1 MTVTKSATRKAPAAV
16 RPPTRTD
23 PSDDTEVSRNLRILK
38 AILDAP
44 AQSPVTSTSTKA
56 RRPKTPLATTT
67 TRGTNA
73 PGTIVS
79 KSKSKS
85 KNADKSVVKKE
96 NVALH
101 PLPSLAEHR
110 KLAMNSFNQS
120 LKVLSAVV
128 KKQQLNRQQKVDNAD
143 IAALTSNAPETAE
156 LNLHAECACAGLDVL
171 RQTEHLGTDT
181 KDSIQKR
188 EQAAILLLEKII
200 SLDMRDLAHGAA
212 SKTYEQYWERRSG
225 KDTEHEITTRRKV
238 RHLTLPELLVHSD
251 GLKDGSHFHMVCS
264 FQGQIIRLAILQGP
278 GSITSDFV
286 QAISLDVPGSPANVI
301 CSGHD
306 LGHLDQRRAGD
317 NLRTIAQA
325 LSKLYSTTVKTDA
338 SLVESRSQNL
348 ALFVEAQIIRLAS
361 WNILGRQINLDQEL
375 WTPLER
381 ALKHFWHKQGLH
393 NASGYGLTTRSIERV
408 RHHLRARS
416 FSAKLPSKLSALLAQ
431 LAEANNDLSLA
442 EEFLADLSSQTT
454 GSKKLFYQCRLVTIQ
469 LDEKRSTGT
478 VPHIIHEIAQ
488 SLENVVHADVV
499 LSSDDLLSVVR
510 LRKACSQQLSMV
522 GTHPTEPNQIDFGTT
537 CLQLLCSILQFCA
550 SQLHETCQKDS
561 KIRQSLRLSVLKTIE
576 AILDAEKYATGA
588 GNEALNLFLHKLDSC
603 STCLTGFGVDPIV
616 ADEAGHSAVLD
627 SLKIRLSNIFWR
639 AHSRSDT
646 SSEEKWATALAQK
659 SIACLEGISSE
670 GLNKAALGPRLE
682 KLASMHIAAHASM
695 SARAVLERAIKHYIA
710 VDALVDA
717 VEVSLSKQSSKV
729 WTDPASLAFQLS
741 RALHSY
747 GALYESGANI
757 EAPAQSLYDDETLPA
772 IHRAILLEHQLL
784 HLLKNSRGKADFESL
799 FEHAQLVMKLACL
812 PQHCVWRL
820 RFASLLAFHVL
831 KLQGLENEK
840 LTALDQLLSIAN
852 ENCMDDEH
860 SFLYPYRPILMML
873 TTLQRGLITHT
884 FHASSIKESLACL
897 CSAMEDRKS
906 LTKLDEVIDN
916 YGCLLSTL
924 RAYGDQAMAVHEDVS
939 VVKCL
944 SIRIQLLQ
952 CGVLGEEHEELS
964 CYIDL
969 ARFQV
974 RLDDLDA
981 AKSSLAKAHA
991 LVSTNDTESRMLLE
1005 LHLVEA
1011 EYHLA
1016 YVDPTAISKCRIIL
1030 EQAQVDFCAVWPQ
1043 DISLNSAKQ
1052 IGRDEVVARGALLAS
1067 LCAVR
1072 LGDLADASRYARQA
1086 AKISISIWAALEKRS
1101 MKSNTPSEDSTMVGL
1116 AADISNLNIT
1126 TRSNINGA
1134 VSSGAKYWKY
1144 LDLHL
1149 RSLRH
1154 AVSVLAHVGLFDDA
1168 LHYAKQLRSVM
1179 LPMTPSSSF
1188 PDPDAVLAILYA
1200 KSKQGSDASR
1210 LLAAREAYLQ
1220 RSCFEPTMDE
1230 LLSSAEA
1237 YLVLGQCD
1245 AARRLVQKAQPLSG
1259 AENNQTKVS
1268 KAPKKAEAKKLTT
1281 MASSRLARAKNIK
1294 ATAISQES
1302 TSRTC
1307 EADSTVKATIV
1318 TSCFSYKQ
1326 LHNDDRRRALLL
1338 RLAAADKNNCLDT
1351 CSETNAARLC
1361 APPCTLVQ
1369 VMFAMAKSKTSKAWH
1384 ELCTDS
1390 MQAVFTESAVALP
1403 SKYVSSSRTGRVSF
1417 LQGTSDQV
1425 DISPSKLQGQSNHTA
1440 AFSEIATLLQ
1450 AAHNDVNLLL
1460 TESYAYCST
1469 EMIHALVKMEARIS
1483 LLLTTMGQPFTTSST
1498 ELVLKALQPMDE
1510 ALLRE
1515 RVVALAESATQD
1527 RSSLSV
1533 WPKMRSGTASRQ
1545 EAISPKQ
1552 LNELPS
1558 SWSVISLALAEDNN
1572 ELLVSKCIAGRSPF
1586 LLRIPLH
1593 RSNEG
1598 DGVDEFMFDDAQMEL
1613 RDIIAQAN
1621 SSSHD
1626 VRGTADKAIRAQWHA
1641 DREKLDRRLELL
1653 LSNIESIWLGGF
1665 RGTFSPRV
1673 FDEEQLSQFGEALTR
1688 CLDKHLPSRRMG
1700 GANTLRKVEIHDHIL
1715 EIFLA
1720 LGDLEEDDL
1729 DDAIIDLLYFVVDI
1743 FQFDGERNA
1752 YDEIDW
1758 DAMLVDILD
1767 ALRVP
1772 YTVQPAQP
1780 SRHTILILDKELES
1794 FPWESL
1800 PCLINHPVSRMPSL
1814 SSLFDRLT
1822 EIRAQR
1828 GHEHA
1833 LTISKS
1839 TAHVG
1844 SIINPS
1850 GDLTSTQTLFEPIL
1864 ESHIP
1869 ASQSTHMTNAPPSE
1883 PQFSSLLGTS
1893 DILLYFGHGSGAQYI
1908 RGRTI
1913 RSLPKSA
1920 VTFLFGC
1927 SSAKMVEHGVFEST
1941 GMPRYY
1947 MLGNS
1952 PAVVGC
1958 LWDVTDREIDR
1969 VALRT
1974 LSGWGLLDVQDE
1986 RVKNGLKLK
1995 GTRNKQRRAHVAAS
2009 DDTKWTKT
2017 LVEAVQEGR
2026 QACVLR
2032 YLCGAAVVMYGVP
2045 VVLENEWR
2053 IDGFR

>member
-1 MTVTKSATRKAPAAV
+1 MAVTKSATRKAPAAAH
-16 RPPTRTD
+16 PPTKTD
-23 PSDDTEVSRNLRILK
+23 LSHDTEVSRNLRILRS
-38 AILDAP
+38 ILDAP
-44 AQSPVTSTSTKA
+44 VQSPVTSTSTKA
-56 RRPKTPLATTT
+56 RRPKTPLATAT

-73 PGTIVS
+73 PRTIVS

-96 NVALH
+96 DVALE
-101 PLPSLAEHR
+101 PLPSLAEQR

-128 KKQQLNRQQKVDNAD
+128 KKQQLNRQQEAHDAN
-143 IAALTSNAPETAE
+143 IATLASNEAETAE

-171 RQTEHLGTDT
+171 RQTERLGTDT
-181 KDSIQKR
+181 EDSIQKR
-188 EQAAILLLEKII
+188 EQAAILLLEKMI
-200 SLDMRDLAHGAA
+200 SLDMRNLAYEAA

-225 KDTEHEITTRRKV
+225 KDTEHEIATRRKM
-238 RHLTLPELLVHSD
+238 RHLALPELLVQSD
-251 GLKDGSHFHMVCS
+251 SLKDGSHFHMVCS
-264 FQGQIIRLAILQGP
+264 FQSQIIRLAILQGP
-278 GSITSDFV
+278 ESITSDFV
-286 QAISLDVPGSPANVI
+286 QAISLDAPGSPANVI

-325 LSKLYSTTVKTDA
+325 LSKLYSTAVKTDV
-338 SLVESRSQNL
+338 SSVESRSQNL

-381 ALKHFWHKQGLH
+381 ALKHFWHQQGLH
-393 NASGYGLTTRSIERV
+393 NASGYGLTTRSIDRV
-408 RHHLRARS
+408 RHHLHAGS
-416 FSAKLPSKLSALLAQ
+416 LSAKIPSKLSALLAQ

-442 EEFLADLSSQTT
+442 EEYLADLSSQTA

-469 LDEKRSTGT
+469 LDEKRSIGT
-478 VPHIIHEIAQ
+478 VPHKIHETVR
-488 SLENVVHADVV
+488 SLENVVHADVA
-499 LSSDDLLSVVR
+499 LSSDDLLGVVR

-522 GTHPTEPNQIDFGTT
+522 PTHPTEPNHIELGTT

-588 GNEALNLFLHKLDSC
+588 GNEACNLFLHQLDSC
-603 STCLTGFGVDPIV
+603 KTCLTGFGVDRIV
-616 ADEAGHSAVLD
+616 EDEADHSAVLD
-627 SLKIRLSNIFWR
+627 SLKVRLSNVFWR
-639 AHSRSDT
+639 AHARSD
-646 SSEEKWATALAQK
+646 SSNEEEWAMSLTQK
-659 SIACLEGISSE
+659 SIACLEGISIE

-682 KLASMHIAAHASM
+682 KLASMHVAAHASM
-695 SARAVLERAIKHYIA
+695 SARAVLEQAIKHYIA
-710 VDALVDA
+710 ADALVDA
-717 VEVSLSKQSSKV
+717 VEVSLSKQSSKA
-729 WTDPASLAFQLS
+729 WTDPASLASQLS

-747 GALYESGANI
+747 GALYESRVNV

-784 HLLKNSRGKADFESL
+784 HLLKNSRGKAEFESL

-820 RFASLLAFHVL
+820 RFASILAFHVL

-840 LTALDQLLSIAN
+840 LTAIDQLLSTAN
-852 ENCMDDEH
+852 ENCMADGN
-860 SFLYPYRPILMML
+860 SFLYPYRSILMVL

-897 CSAMEDRKS
+897 RSAIKDRKS
-906 LTKLDEVIDN
+906 VTKLDEVIDN

-939 VVKCL
+939 AVTCL
-944 SIRIQLLQ
+944 SIRVQLLQ
-952 CGVLGEEHEELS
+952 CGVSGEEHEELG
-964 CYIDL
+964 CHIDL

-991 LVSTNDTESRMLLE
+991 LVLTNDTESRMLLE

-1016 YVDPTAISKCRIIL
+1016 CVDPTAVSKCRVL
-1030 EQAQVDFCAVWPQ
+1030 LDQAQVNVCAVWPQ
-1043 DISLNSAKQ
+1043 DMSLNSAKQ

-1067 LCAVR
+1067 LCAGR
-1072 LGDLADASRYARQA
+1072 LGNLADASRYARQA

-1101 MKSNTPSEDSTMVGL
+1101 MKCNTPSEDSIMVSP
-1116 AADISNLNIT
+1116 AADISKLNIT
-1126 TRSNINGA
+1126 TRSSINGA
-1134 VSSGAKYWKY
+1134 VSCGAKYWKY

-1154 AVSVLAHVGLFDDA
+1154 AVSILAHVGLLDDA
-1168 LHYAKQLRSVM
+1168 LHYARQLRSVM
-1179 LPMTPSSSF
+1179 LPMTSSSSF
-1188 PDPDAVLAILYA
+1188 PDPDALIAILYA

-1210 LLAAREAYLQ
+1210 LLAAREAYL
-1220 RSCFEPTMDE
+1220 RGSCHEPTMDE

-1237 YLVLGQCD
+1237 YLVLGQRD
-1245 AARRLVQKAQPLSG
+1245 AARRLVQKARPLLA
-1259 AENNQTKVS
+1259 AENDPKAS
-1268 KAPKKAEAKKLTT
+1268 KAPNKAEAKKSSTT
-1281 MASSRLARAKNIK
+1281 PSSRLARAKNIK
-1294 ATAISQES
+1294 ATAISQEGI
-1302 TSRTC
+1302 SRTC
-1307 EADSTVKATIV
+1307 EALSRVKKTIV
-1318 TSCFSYKQ
+1318 TPCYSYKQ
-1326 LHNDDRRRALLL
+1326 LRNDDWRKALLL
-1338 RLAAADKNNCLDT
+1338 RLAAADENNCLDT
-1351 CSETNAARLC
+1351 CSETNAARPR
-1361 APPCTLVQ
+1361 APPCALVQ
-1369 VMFAMAKSKTSKAWH
+1369 EMFAMAKSKMSKAWH
-1384 ELCTDS
+1384 RLCTDS

-1425 DISPSKLQGQSNHTA
+1425 DISPSQLQGPSNHTA
-1440 AFSEIATLLQ
+1440 GFSEIATLLQ
-1450 AAHNDVNLLL
+1450 SAHNDVNLLL
-1460 TESYAYCST
+1460 TESYTYCST

-1515 RVVALAESATQD
+1515 RMVALAESATQD
-1527 RSSLSV
+1527 KSSISL
-1533 WPKMRSGTASRQ
+1533 WPKLRSGTASRQ
-1545 EAISPKQ
+1545 EAISPTQ
-1552 LNELPS
+1552 LKDLPS
-1558 SWSVISLALAEDNN
+1558 SWSIVSLALAEDNN
-1572 ELLVSKCIAGRSPF
+1572 ELLVSKIVAGRSPF

-1598 DGVDEFMFDDAQMEL
+1598 DGVEEFMFDDAQMEL

-1653 LSNIESIWLGGF
+1653 LSNVESIWLGGF

-1673 FDEEQLSQFGEALTR
+1673 FDEKQLSQFGKALTR

-1772 YTVQPAQP
+1772 HTVQPAQP
-1780 SRHTILILDKELES
+1780 PRHTILILDKELES

-1814 SSLFDRLT
+1814 SSVFDRLT

-1833 LTISKS
+1833 LAISKS

-1869 ASQSTHMTNAPPSE
+1869 ASQSTYMTNAPPSE

-1893 DILLYFGHGSGAQYI
+1893 DIVLYFGHGSGAQYI

-1913 RSLPKSA
+1913 RSLPRSA

-1927 SSAKMVEHGVFEST
+1927 SSAKMFEHGVFEST

-1974 LSGWGLLDVQDE
+1974 LSGWGLLDVEDE
-1986 RVKNGLKLK
+1986 RVKDGLKLK
-1995 GTRNKQRRAHVAAS
+1995 GKKNKERRAHVAAG
-2009 DDTKWTKT
+2009 DDTKRTKT
-2017 LVEAVQEGR
+2017 LVEAVQGGR

-2045 VVLENEWR
+2045 VVLENE
-2053 IDGFR
+2053 